1 MDLEKFEWHKAN
13 HAKWFDTKTIA
24 ASDAP
29 KELVV
34 HDATAE
40 DTQKAYNAL
49 VNHGKVS
56 DFKVEVWN
64 DIIGKIYDIAE
75 VLDPKDVI
83 RRFKSTIIGMSTPDR
98 QKWIDY
104 AHEHF
109 PQLDTEE
116 EIEEW
121 LGIMWDR
128 YKPGVMRK
136 LNYNNAAHN
145 CLPDMFGSLP
155 VVNSGDDLK
164 GEYILALVDVINKW
178 IDINPIPGIIFLDAV
193 LDGNV
198 HILIPVCT
206 PLDLKTLSSIHNA
219 DIRFL
224 MIQSTQARI
233 RIDFKLL
240 MESLRIAQLRSLPF
254 SSVINFMMLKM
265 SVNVLD
271 KWPIYFYI
279 NAAYRHHA
287 DVKITKLLR
296 LVFGFTDMYRYLCN
310 VNCIYSGSLSF
321 RVKPLSGKTTIQVL
335 PDISSSIPFT
345 LSVYVNHANV
355 QARVRTRR
363 PLPLSIVDEYRSGS
377 RVRVEHEGIETVEH
391 VPETVGF
398 SDKVTLQQAS
408 SKNLEKTDV
417 LSLVERQVELSENRS
432 FHMEHT
438 DRVKIGGKGGDLTV
452 GSVQYFSHKGST
464 RLEGDAY
471 YDASDPVP
479 LIVDNRTLKTRDFF
493 EVGFANEQSFKAR
506 DGKLKTANESITLDY
521 SPQIDLLHEGNF
533 DTTESM
539 LLDHTY
545 GIGIEAEA
553 SFTTAS
559 ISSIESNMSKEIEGE
574 SDIVT
579 THLGEL
585 SFGLNAYLE
594 SEIKG
599 FITAYE
605 GVLNKYHITGVEGI
619 EQFISTIE
627 TGLLVQVIDKAI
639 AGEVVMSTEA
649 KSMLIA
655 SLMKFLVSNQ
665 NVSEVIS
672 TAESWSAYPR
682 LIAPKPIPVESS
694 QDAFLDASYVAGD
707 GTLEGDGRIGFDLD
721 VEPVLMSPGE
731 SFRSLSKVEHITEVS
746 LEETLSKHQ
755 EGTAISSS
763 ASEASCTLARV
774 SLTLVVDLEESLVS
788 EKDSIKVNDIER
800 TLTF

>member
-1 MDLEKFEWHKAN
+1 MDLEKFNWNKAN

-29 KELVV
+29 RELVV

-83 RRFKSTIIGMSTPDR
+83 RRFKSTVIGMSTSDR

-121 LGIMWDR
+121 LGLMWDR

-321 RVKPLSGKTTIQVL
+321 RVKPLSGKTVIQVL
-335 PDISSSIPFT
+335 PDTSSSFPFA

-363 PLPLSIVDEYRSGS
+363 PMPLSIVDEYRSGS

-398 SDKVTLQQAS
+398 SDEVTLQQAS

-417 LSLVERQVELSENRS
+417 LSLVERQVELCENRS

-438 DRVKIGGKGGDLTV
+438 DRLNINGTEQLNVA
-452 GSVQYFSHKGST
+452 SVQYIDHKGQT
-464 RLEGDAY
+464 KLEGDTSF
-471 YDASDPVP
+471 DASFPVP
-479 LIVDNRTLKTRDFF
+479 YIVDNRTLKTRDFF
-493 EVGFANEQSFKAR
+493 EVGFANEQSFKAK
-506 DGKLKTANESITLDY
+506 DGKLKTTNESITLDY
-521 SPQIDLLHEGNF
+521 SPQIDLLHDGVF
-533 DTTESM
+533 DTRETMFLE
-539 LLDHTY
+539 HTY
-545 GIGIEAEA
+545 GIGMEADVT
-553 SFTTAS
+553 FTS
-559 ISSIESNMSKEIEGE
+559 ISSSKIESNRTKELEGE
-574 SDIVT
+574 SVISSVY
-579 THLGEL
+579 LAEL
-585 SFGLNAYLE
+585 LFGLNAYLE
-594 SEIKG
+594 SEING

-605 GVLNKYHITGVEGI
+605 ASMYKYHIQGIAGV
-619 EQFISTIE
+619 EQFIRTLDTSS
-627 TGLLVQVIDKAI
+627 LSKVMDKVI
-639 AGEVVMSTEA
+639 AGESITCTDI
-649 KSMLIA
+649 KSILLA
-655 SLMKFLVSNQ
+655 RLMRFLVSNQ
-665 NVSEVIS
+665 NVTTVALDAQG
-672 TAESWSAYPR
+672 TAAHPR
-682 LIAPKPIPVESS
+682 IMNPKAIPVESS
-694 QDAFLDASYVAGD
+694 LNVFLDASYVGGD
-707 GTLEGDGRIGFDLD
+707 EVLEADGRVGFDLD
-721 VEPVLMSPGE
+721 VDPIIIPPAE
-731 SFRSLSKVEHITEVS
+731 SFKSAVQVGQASEVT
-746 LEETLSKHQ
+746 LDETLSKRQ

-774 SLTLVVDLEESLVS
+774 SLTWAIDLEDVLAC
-788 EKDSIKVNDIER
+788 EKENIKVNEVER
-800 TLTF
+800 TLYF

>member
-254 SSVINFMMLKM
+254 SSVINFMLLKM

-271 KWPIYFYI
+271 KWPIYFDI
-279 NAAYRHHA
+279 NAAFIHQA
-287 DVKITKLLR
+287 NVKVSKLSR
-296 LVFGFTDMYRYLCN
+296 LLFGFSDNFQYSCSA
-310 VNCIYSGSLSF
+310 NCMYSGSLSF
-321 RVKPLSGKTTIQVL
+321 RLKTLDGKLVIQAISDMSDSLSFGLRVL
-335 PDISSSIPFT
+335 F
-345 LSVYVNHANV
+345 NHDTSRI
-355 QARVRTRR
+355 RVRTRR
-363 PLPLSIVDEYRSGS
+363 PLPLSIVDEYVSGS
-377 RVRVEHEGIETVEH
+377 KVRVEHEGIETIEH
-391 VPETVGF
+391 VPERLGF
-398 SDKVTLQQAS
+398 IDGLTLHKAI

-438 DRVKIGGKGGDLTV
+438 EQL
-452 GSVQYFSHKGST
+452 SVSGTEQLNVASAQYVDHKGHT
-464 RLEGDAY
+464 KLEGDTAF
-471 YDASDPVP
+471 DASDPLP
-479 LIVDNRTLKTRDFF
+479 LAVNNRTLKTRDFF

-506 DGKLKTANESITLDY
+506 DGKLKTNRESITLDF
-521 SPQIDLLHEGNF
+521 SPQINLLHEGIF
-533 DTTESM
+533 DTSETMFLE
-539 LLDHTY
+539 HTY
-545 GIGIEAEA
+545 GTGMEADV
-553 SFTTAS
+553 SFTSAS
-559 ISSIESNMSKEIEGE
+559 SSRLESNRTKELEGE
-574 SDIVT
+574 SVIGSVY
-579 THLGEL
+579 LAEL
-585 SFGLNAYLE
+585 LFGLNAYLE
-594 SEIKG
+594 SEING

-605 GVLNKYHITGVEGI
+605 ASMYKYHIQGIAGV
-619 EQFISTIE
+619 EQFIRTLDASI
-627 TGLLVQVIDKAI
+627 LSKVMDKVI
-639 AGEVVMSTEA
+639 AGQAVTATE
-649 KSMLIA
+649 IR
-655 SLMKFLVSNQ
+655 SLLLARLMRFLVSNQ
-665 NVSEVIS
+665 NVSTVNS
-672 TAESWSAYPR
+672 DAQGTAAHPR
-682 LIAPKPIPVESS
+682 IMNPKAIPVESS
-694 QDAFLDASYVAGD
+694 LDVFLDASYVGRDEA
-707 GTLEGDGRIGFDLD
+707 LVGDGRIGFDLN
-721 VEPVLMSPGE
+721 VEPVVMTPAE
-731 SFRSLSKVEHITEVS
+731 SFRSALKIEHETSVS
-746 LEETLSKHQ
+746 LEETLSKRQ

-763 ASEASCTLARV
+763 TSEASCTLARV
-774 SLTLVVDLEESLVS
+774 SLTWAMDLEEVLVS
-788 EKDSIKVNDIER
+788 DKDNIKVNEVER
-800 TLTF
+800 SLYF